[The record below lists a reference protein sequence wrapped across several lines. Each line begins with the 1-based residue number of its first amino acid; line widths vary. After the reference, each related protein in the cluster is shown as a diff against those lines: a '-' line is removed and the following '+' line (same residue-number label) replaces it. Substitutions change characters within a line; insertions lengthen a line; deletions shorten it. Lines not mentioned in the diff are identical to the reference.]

1 MQDGSLIAAVDLGS
15 NSFRMEVARIE
26 HGGFVRI
33 DYLKEPVRQ
42 GAGLDDQRNLTPQA
56 MQRGWET
63 LARFGERLTGFS
75 RTHVRAVATQTL
87 REAHNRDQFLKRGNQ
102 LLGFPIDVI
111 AGREEARLIH
121 QGVAHALGSRAGKCL
136 VIDIGGRST

>member
-87 REAHNRDQFLKRGNQ
+87 REAHNRDQFL
-102 LLGFPIDVI
+102 
-111 AGREEARLIH
+111 
-121 QGVAHALGSRAGKCL
+121 
-136 VIDIGGRST
+136 